1 MHALICKLFSLIV
14 VVHILFF
21 VHILLCICTCSIFEE
36 PITLSM
42 RRVNNINAT
51 YICMLYEMKK
61 TTFENLF
68 YFYWMPAW
76 MKNNEWGK
84 AGHGAKKCICQ
95 NLSLFTSQNK
105 TWHNCTTSVG
115 QNLVNSV
122 IPPYIVR
129 VYVSADLIQIFA
141 SLFSIPTLDCYFYL
155 L

>member
-14 VVHILFF
+14 VVCTQIVLCTYF
-21 VHILLCICTCSIFEE
+21 VVCTCSIFEE

-51 YICMLYEMKK
+51 YICMLYEMKLVK
-61 TTFENLF
+61 VVL
-68 YFYWMPAW
+68 FYWMPAW

-105 TWHNCTTSVG
+105 TWRNCTTSVG